1 MTNPEPSQTS
11 RDTVLAA
18 ITAVAPEAEE
28 ELAAVAPDADL
39 FEALGLD
46 SMDHL
51 SVMTEIAQRTGV
63 EIAEREYGR
72 LRTIASLTDRIGAQV
87 TPAPPGT

>member
-1 MTNPEPSQTS
+1 MTQRTTS
-11 RDTVLAA
+11 ECIEIVKAA
-18 ITAVAPEAEE
+18 IAAVAPEAED
-28 ELAAVAPDADL
+28 ELADLDTTTDL

-63 EIAEREYGR
+63 EIPEREYGR
-72 LRTIASLTDRIGAQV
+72 LRSIEALADRIV
-87 TPAPPGT
+87 T